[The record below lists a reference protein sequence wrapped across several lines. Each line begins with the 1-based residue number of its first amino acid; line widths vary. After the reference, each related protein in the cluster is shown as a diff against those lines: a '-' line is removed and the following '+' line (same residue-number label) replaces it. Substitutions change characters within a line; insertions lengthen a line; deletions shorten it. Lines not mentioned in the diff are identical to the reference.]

1 MECKIIKMPKFN
13 FVGVSKR
20 VPMQFEGVNNEIVKL
35 AQGIT
40 QNQMKELH
48 RLQNIAPCEIVNVS
62 NNSDAHFM
70 KEEGYLT
77 HMIGVLTT
85 EEHEAFGRGKL
96 LISLQ
101 FDKSVCNNQ
110 ISLLLQNVSVWLLMR
125 SGAFFARSHQPNKAV
140 VNFNVLVSLTV
151 YDGSFS
157 NFNAVNQF
165 LNDFPVQ
172 FLQVQILPDGSGP
185 LVDIGDVLL
194 GFPFPG

>member
-1 MECKIIKMPKFN
+1 M
-13 FVGVSKR
+13 
-20 VPMQFEGVNNEIVKL
+20 
-35 AQGIT
+35 
-40 QNQMKELH
+40 
-48 RLQNIAPCEIVNVS
+48 
-62 NNSDAHFM
+62 
-70 KEEGYLT
+70 
-77 HMIGVLTT
+77 
-85 EEHEAFGRGKL
+85 
-96 LISLQ
+96 
-101 FDKSVCNNQ
+101 CNNQ

>member
-1 MECKIIKMPKFN
+1 M
-13 FVGVSKR
+13 
-20 VPMQFEGVNNEIVKL
+20 
-35 AQGIT
+35 
-40 QNQMKELH
+40 
-48 RLQNIAPCEIVNVS
+48 
-62 NNSDAHFM
+62 
-70 KEEGYLT
+70 
-77 HMIGVLTT
+77 
-85 EEHEAFGRGKL
+85 
-96 LISLQ
+96 
-101 FDKSVCNNQ
+101 CNNQ

-194 GFPFPG
+194 GFLFPG